1 MSSKYTGDIT
11 RSENFSNTGIG
22 EYLRSARLSAGLDV
36 RQLAKKLHLTRD
48 VVESIEEENFEY
60 LPARVFVRGYVINY
74 ARHTG
79 LRVEVALE
87 KFDIFWPKNKRDPVI
102 AQLPKPSY
110 DPFATKK
117 WKSIITSILI
127 ILAAII
133 SVSLYLDSKNQELTS
148 EDVNDSIP
156 ESTNNIPLSI
166 SIPEKD
172 QVVIVQSKKKF
183 KTTKKFE
190 IIS

>member
-1 MSSKYTGDIT
+1 MHFRKSLD
-11 RSENFSNTGIG
+11 FSG
-22 EYLRSARLSAGLDV
+22 S
-36 RQLAKKLHLTRD
+36 
-48 VVESIEEENFEY
+48 
-60 LPARVFVRGYVINY
+60 
-74 ARHTG
+74 
-79 LRVEVALE
+79 
-87 KFDIFWPKNKRDPVI
+87 DIFWPKNKRDPVI

-117 WKSIITSILI
+117 WKSIIISILI